1 MSQNQIFV
9 NTRIVDKFNASLLLS
24 GNIVYSAFPF
34 HYAAHLSL
42 YPLLKTFLIYC
53 IQLCFTNQDKL
64 TYVRIYQAFYSPLD
78 FLIFKHMGILLYQRS
93 IQIRNTKYF
102 EFL

>member
-24 GNIVYSAFPF
+24 GNVVYSAFPF

-78 FLIFKHMGILLYQRS
+78 FFLFLNRWEFCFIKDLFK
-93 IQIRNTKYF
+93 
-102 EFL
+102 